1 MNKSMATR
9 VVNGVEVS
17 TSSGNVFA
25 DLAVPAPEEED
36 AKVQLAVTL
45 NRVLHNKKLSQAEAA
60 KRLGINQP
68 KVSALK
74 NYKLN
79 GFSVQ
84 RLMEFLTT
92 LNYDVDIV
100 IKKKSRST
108 RPGKIRVSAA

>member
-1 MNKSMATR
+1 MAKLTKTGSSG
-9 VVNGVEVS
+9 GVDFWEG
-17 TSSGNVFA
+17 SGNVFV
-25 DLAVPAPEEED
+25 DLGFPEAEERHTKLRL
-36 AKVQLAVTL
+36 AFALNKVFDGS
-45 NRVLHNKKLSQAEAA
+45 RMSQAEAA
-60 KRLGINQP
+60 RRLGINQP

-100 IKKKSRST
+100 IKKKPRST
-108 RPGKIRVSAA
+108 KPGRIRVSAA